1 MGYILK
7 KIGNEP
13 NIPYQYFECDSI
25 TDMNLLDTS
34 KIPMGSIAFIIN
46 DGTAYTLNSLKEWKE
61 RPIGGSGGD
70 LNFSDITLIKGGDS
84 FGNS

>member
-1 MGYILK
+1 
-7 KIGNEP
+7 
-13 NIPYQYFECDSI
+13 
-25 TDMNLLDTS
+25 
-34 KIPMGSIAFIIN
+34 MGSIAFIIN